1 MVLSPFLSVGF
12 GGWEAFF
19 PVALMSF
26 LGGGI
31 CLIGERLSSHMF
43 VGQRTA
49 ELVQDLVFADKER
62 RDLVLANLSPIERDW
77 FVAELPRART
87 ELRRR
92 QWQPRA
98 DCCAG
103 VRWSWRLRLL
113 NAVANK
119 SL

>member
-49 ELVQDLVFADKER
+49 E
-62 RDLVLANLSPIERDW
+62 LVLANLSPIERDW